1 MSFVTIQ
8 PDALVV
14 SAGKLQCLGSAMN
27 AENAAAGLPRP
38 AWSPQLAAKYQH

>member
-14 SAGKLQCLGSAMN
+14 LQGLGSAMN